1 MLRLTKS
8 LSEKIYLLYANQIS
22 ESQWDFKV
30 RGQSKNIYQQTLTP
44 SQFTCSCPDH
54 KTKQTFCKHLLFL
67 VARVAIQMN
76 LASNLSND
84 KTLWSINYFNDCS
97 KSWIERLKSRIVE
110 NQTKSKPICCSAIGN
125 DCPVCFEEMK
135 EGESLAQCITTCKN
149 YFHKECIN
157 LWLSSGHNN
166 CPLCRAGWVTENEE
180 NVEVILLPTP
190 IKLEDLTTLEQ
201 LPQQPQ
207 QPQQPKKTRGRKK
220 KTEIVETTII
230 TEQIVTEPVIIKKTR
245 GRKKKTETET
255 EQTEQIE

>member
-44 SQFTCSCPDH
+44 SLFTCSCPDH

-76 LASNLSND
+76 IASNLSND

-97 KSWIERLKSRIVE
+97 KSWIERLKSRIAE
-110 NQTKSKPICCSAIGN
+110 NQTKPKSTDCSAIGN

-135 EGESLAQCITTCKN
+135 EGESLTRCITTCKN
-149 YFHKECIN
+149 YFHSECIN

-166 CPLCRAGWVTENEE
+166 CPLCRAGWVNESEENVE

-190 IKLEDLTTLEQ
+190 IKLEDLTILEE
-201 LPQQPQ
+201 LPHPSQP
-207 QPQQPKKTRGRKK
+207 PKKTRGRKK
-220 KTEIVETTII
+220 KTEMPVLPII
-230 TEQIVTEPVIIKKTR
+230 TEQTMNEPVVIKKTR
-245 GRKKKTETET
+245 GRKKKIETET
-255 EQTEQIE
+255 EKETNE

>member
-1 MLRLTKS
+1 
-8 LSEKIYLLYANQIS
+8 
-22 ESQWDFKV
+22 
-30 RGQSKNIYQQTLTP
+30 
-44 SQFTCSCPDH
+44 
-54 KTKQTFCKHLLFL
+54 
-67 VARVAIQMN
+67 MN

-166 CPLCRAGWVTENEE
+166 CPLCRAGWISENED

-190 IKLEDLTTLEQ
+190 IKLEDLTLLE
-201 LPQQPQ
+201 

-220 KTEIVETTII
+220 KVEMTPSNII
-230 TEQIVTEPVIIKKTR
+230 IEQIVTEPVVIKKTR
-245 GRKKKTETET
+245 GRKKKIETTETTET
-255 EQTEQIE
+255 V

>member
-30 RGQSKNIYQQTLTP
+30 RGQSKNIYQQTLTS
-44 SQFTCSCPDH
+44 SQFSCSCPDH

-76 LASNLSND
+76 IASNLSND

-97 KSWIERLKSRIVE
+97 KSWIERLKSRIAE
-110 NQTKSKPICCSAIGN
+110 NQNKPKSTDCSMIGN

-135 EGESLAQCITTCKN
+135 EGESLVKCITTCKN
-149 YFHKECIN
+149 YFHNECIN

-166 CPLCRAGWVTENEE
+166 CPLCRALWVTENEE
-180 NVEVILLPTP
+180 ENIEVILLPTP
-190 IKLEDLTTLEQ
+190 IKLETLETLEQ
-201 LPQQPQ
+201 LPSQA
-207 QPQQPKKTRGRKK
+207 PKKTRGRKK
-220 KTEIVETTII
+220 KTEISEQIINEQTII
-230 TEQIVTEPVIIKKTR
+230 EPTVIKKTR
-245 GRKKKTETET
+245 GRKKKTEKEPDTNE
-255 EQTEQIE
+255 